1 LKKQALQ
8 QPQLG
13 AGRLL
18 NMNTKKVVGTAMFQ
32 KPAKTQTLVLWN
44 SGDFQSQTVNLPEGT
59 ETS

>member
-1 LKKQALQ
+1 
-8 QPQLG
+8 
-13 AGRLL
+13 
-18 NMNTKKVVGTAMFQ
+18 MFQ